1 MRQDRKTANGPQV
14 PFLRMGFT
22 LAIPNGP
29 PLAGYLV
36 GYSAKGL
43 WKGGEWGTSEERC
56 KCGLNDFFL
65 SGRP

>member
-29 PLAGYLV
+29 PLVGYLV
-36 GYSAKGL
+36 GYSEKGL
-43 WKGGEWGTSEERC
+43 
-56 KCGLNDFFL
+56 
-65 SGRP
+65 